1 MSTAV
6 SDTPVSKTIIAYESH
21 TDFSHVKP
29 EDTEFLPGGLRD
41 FFVYRDLGVAAAT
54 RGKVIAH
61 IAKANMP
68 PDNGTGWHYHV
79 AEFQIVIMLK
89 GWARFMY
96 DETPTLVSAGE
107 CVHQK
112 PGIIHY
118 LFDYSP
124 DMEYLEIV
132 GPADFESISVNGPC
146 AVPEIT
152 PWVK

>member
-1 MSTAV
+1 MNNVA
-6 SDTPVSKTIIAYESH
+6 SKTIAYESN
-21 TDFSHVKP
+21 TDFSRVKP
-29 EDTEFLPGGLRD
+29 EDTQFLPGGLRD

-54 RGKVIAH
+54 HGTVIAH

-96 DETPTLVSAGE
+96 GETPTLVSAGD

-112 PGIIHY
+112 PGIVHY

-132 GPADFESISVNGPC
+132 GPADFESIAVNGPC
-146 AVPEIT
+146 AVPQIT

>member
-1 MSTAV
+1 MPTA
-6 SDTPVSKTIIAYESH
+6 VSKTIAYESN

-29 EDTEFLPGGLRD
+29 EDTQFLPGGLRD

-96 DETPTLVSAGE
+96 GETPTLVSEGD

-112 PGIIHY
+112 PGIVHY

-132 GPADFESISVNGPC
+132 GPADFESISVDGPC
-146 AVPEIT
+146 TVPQIT

>member
-1 MSTAV
+1 MNNVASN
-6 SDTPVSKTIIAYESH
+6 TPASKTIAYESN

-29 EDTEFLPGGLRD
+29 EDTQFLPGGLRD

-54 RGKVIAH
+54 HGKVIAH

-96 DETPTLVSAGE
+96 GETPTLVSAGD

-132 GPADFESISVNGPC
+132 GPADFGSIPVDGPC
-146 AVPEIT
+146 DVPHIT

>member
-1 MSTAV
+1 MSTAI
-6 SDTPVSKTIIAYESH
+6 SDAPASKTIAYESH

-29 EDTEFLPGGLRD
+29 EDTQFLPGGLRD

-96 DETPTLVSAGE
+96 GETPTLVSAGD

-112 PGIIHY
+112 PGIVHY

-132 GPADFESISVNGPC
+132 GPADFESIAVDGPC
-146 AVPEIT
+146 DVPVIT

>member
-6 SDTPVSKTIIAYESH
+6 SKTIAYESN

-29 EDTEFLPGGLRD
+29 EDTQFLPGGLRD

-96 DETPTLVSAGE
+96 GETPTLVSAGD
-107 CVHQK
+107 CVHQR

-132 GPADFESISVNGPC
+132 GPADFESIAVDGPC
-146 AVPEIT
+146 AVPQIT